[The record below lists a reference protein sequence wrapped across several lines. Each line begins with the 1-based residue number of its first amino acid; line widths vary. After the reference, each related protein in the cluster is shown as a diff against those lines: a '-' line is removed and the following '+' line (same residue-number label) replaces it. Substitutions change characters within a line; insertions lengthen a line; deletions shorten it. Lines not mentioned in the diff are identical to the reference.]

1 MFAKDIPLIA
11 DHSWTKLNN
20 AIQVQNKEGIVAT
33 ILFDGS
39 SVIIYSDEGVKTM
52 TVDDIIIGFNW
63 VNFRFMSFIIVK
75 NEITLVYNK
84 YRTSKNKMC
93 ISQFE
98 EFKDTIVEF
107 KLGRS

>member
-1 MFAKDIPLIA
+1 MRKAIVYASVHHGNTEKLVKNIAEECQVNLIDAVKQPDA
-11 DHSWTKLNN
+11 DL
-20 AIQVQNKEGIVAT
+20 
-33 ILFDGS
+33 S
-39 SVIIYSDEGVKTM
+39 SY
-52 TVDDIIIGFNW
+52 DIIIGFNW

-98 EFKDTIVEF
+98 EFKDAIVEF